1 MASSAP
7 HSIRQWVYHAQEQ
20 FNNAD
25 LFFGHGTDNALDEA
39 VYLISFALDT
49 NFEFDGLDVDADLA
63 TEQIER
69 IHNIIRA
76 RIETQQPAAYLTNQA
91 WFAGLAFYVNENV
104 LVPRSPVAELI
115 EEEFQPWIDRKD
127 IHTILEIGT
136 GSGCIAIACAQYI
149 ENVHVDAVDIDKKAL
164 VVARENV
171 RRHHLQ
177 QRVGLY
183 ESDLFSAVA
192 EKKYDII
199 ISNPPYVSQAEFE
212 SLPAEYTHE
221 PAIGLV
227 AGRDG
232 LDCVRIILKQA
243 VHFLQPHGILI
254 VEVGNSQQALI
265 DACPEVPFTW
275 LEFERGGDGIFLL
288 DAKQVVEFHEQ
299 F

>member
-1 MASSAP
+1 MANPDP

-25 LFFGHGTDNALDEA
+25 LFFGHGTDNARDEA

-69 IHNIIRA
+69 IHKIIKA

-115 EEEFQPWIDRKD
+115 EEEFQPWIDRQD

-136 GSGCIAIACAQYI
+136 GSGCIAIACAQYN
-149 ENVHVDAVDIDKKAL
+149 ENAHVDAVDIDKKAL
-164 VVARENV
+164 AVARENV

-177 QRVGLY
+177 ARVDLY
-183 ESDLFSAVA
+183 ESDLFSAVNQ
-192 EKKYDII
+192 KKYDII
-199 ISNPPYVSQAEFE
+199 VSNPPYVSQAEFE
-212 SLPAEYTHE
+212 SLPAEYSHE

-232 LDCVRIILKQA
+232 LDCVRVILKQA
-243 VHFLQPHGILI
+243 VHFLQPHGVLI

-265 DACPEVPFTW
+265 DAYPEVPFTW

-288 DAKQVVEFHEQ
+288 DAKQVAEFHDQ